1 MNGLERVRRAI
12 HFQGPDRLPHYLP
25 DGGPN
30 DIVWL
35 WPPRPITGQATN
47 WREIGA
53 GKWQRY
59 DEWGNRWERFGP
71 SGNGEVVEP
80 ILADWARLDHVLELL
95 ATPPPLEPL
104 MEIRRQIVQDVGEHY
119 FLGVLQYPSLFEV
132 PHDLRGL
139 AAFMVDLYEQPTQ
152 INRLLDRVMASQIMC
167 IELYADVG
175 AHGVMWY
182 DDWGMQ
188 DRTFINPKLWDRIF
202 APRYRELWTHAH
214 RLGLDTWMHSC
225 GYILPLLP
233 RMADCGLDVIQ
244 QDQQE
249 NMGLAAL
256 DRAVGGRLAF
266 WCPVD
271 IQNTMVSGTIA
282 DIEAYVQR
290 MIYHLGR
297 HNGGLISKAYPTPQ
311 DVQHTPEKI
320 AAMCAAFRRWGIYP
334 LPPEVLAWG
343 LDGNDAPAA

>member
-1 MNGLERVRRAI
+1 MKGLERVRRAI
-12 HFQGPDRLPHYLP
+12 HFQGPDHVPHLLP

-35 WPPRPITGQATN
+35 WPPRPSTGLATD
-47 WREIGA
+47 WSEIGG
-53 GKWQRY
+53 GKWRRY
-59 DEWGNRWERFGP
+59 DEWGSRWERFGP
-71 SGNGEVVEP
+71 SGNGEVAEP
-80 ILADWARLDHVLELL
+80 ALADWSRLDRTLELL

-104 MEIRRQIVQDVGEHY
+104 EDAGARRAIAADSSEHY
-119 FLGVLQYPSLFEV
+119 YLGVLQYPSLFEA

-139 AAFMVDLYEQPTQ
+139 APFMVDLYERPAE
-152 INRLLDRVMASQIMC
+152 IGRLLDRVTASQALC
-167 IELYADVG
+167 IDLYASIG

-188 DRTFINPKLWDRIF
+188 DRTFISPRLWQRYF
-202 APRYRELWTHAH
+202 APRYRELWAHGH

-225 GYILPLLP
+225 GYTLPFLTL
-233 RMADCGLDVIQ
+233 MADCGLDVIQ

-256 DRAVGGRLAF
+256 DRAVGGHLAF

-271 IQNTMVSGTIA
+271 IQNTMVNGTEA
-282 DIEAYVQR
+282 EVEAYVQQ

-297 HNGGLISKAYPTPQ
+297 HNGGLVSKAYPSPQ
-311 DVQHTPEKI
+311 DVQHTPAKI
-320 AAMCAAFRRWGIYP
+320 AAMCAAFRHWGVYP
-334 LPPEVLAWG
+334 LPPEVMAWG
-343 LDGNDAPAA
+343 REGS